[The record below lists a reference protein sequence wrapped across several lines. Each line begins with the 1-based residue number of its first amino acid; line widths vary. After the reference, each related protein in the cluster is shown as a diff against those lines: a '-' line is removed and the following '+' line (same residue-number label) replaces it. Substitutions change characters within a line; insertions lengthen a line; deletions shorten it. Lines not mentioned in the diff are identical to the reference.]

1 MDKWHIVGFLY
12 PPPCWI
18 CKWFSAAR
26 VIFQEQSSFLH
37 MIDVEIRCFKLFLR
51 VNHVQKTWLFLKNNY
66 CRGKPFIYST
76 WARIEESN
84 DMTFIHV
91 TSIIKKLTFFIFI
104 FSFSSSISWKNK
116 FMGIVVL
123 FTFFSML
130 KELWKM
136 RQY

>member
-37 MIDVEIRCFKLFLR
+37 RIDVEIRCFKPFLR
-51 VNHVQKTWLFLKNNY
+51 VNHVQKTWLFLKNYY
-66 CRGKPFIYST
+66 CSGKPFTYST
-76 WARIEESN
+76 WARTEKSN

-91 TSIIKKLTFFIFI
+91 TSIIKKLIFFIFI
-104 FSFSSSISWKNK
+104 FSFSSSLFSENK
-116 FMGIVVL
+116 FMDNLVL
-123 FTFFSML
+123 FAFFSML
-130 KELWKM
+130 KELWKS